1 MYISESKNQEKETED
16 GYESK
21 TNKDRVLALSVKFL
35 FFSSMY
41 ISEIYRINKEKE
53 TEDGDESKTDKER
66 VLTLSI
72 Y

>member
-1 MYISESKNQEKETED
+1 MLRSQKC
-16 GYESK
+16 
-21 TNKDRVLALSVKFL
+21 VKFL

-41 ISEIYRINKEKE
+41 ISESKNQEKE

-72 Y
+72 YLFSLI